1 MNNKILIS
9 ISIPI
14 IDIKFD
20 INVPNIVKVGSLKK
34 SIIDYII
41 NNYNN
46 NFNSTSLRLID
57 RDSGIE
63 LDSNLLIKDTTIS
76 NGCTLVLI

>member
-41 NNYNN
+41 SNYNN
-46 NFNSTSLRLID
+46 NFNNTSLRLID

>member
-1 MNNKILIS
+1 MNNKILVS

-14 IDIKFD
+14 IDVMFD
-20 INVPNIVKVGSLKK
+20 LNVPNIVKVGSLKK
-34 SIIDYII
+34 SIVDYVVS
-41 NNYNN
+41 
-46 NFNSTSLRLID
+46 NFNNGFNVTSLRLID

-63 LDSNLLIKDTTIS
+63 LDSNLLVKDTLIS

>member
-1 MNNKILIS
+1 MNNKILVS

-14 IDIKFD
+14 IDVRFD
-20 INVPNIVKVGSLKK
+20 LNVPNIVKVGSLKK
-34 SIIDYII
+34 SIVDYVVS
-41 NNYNN
+41 
-46 NFNSTSLRLID
+46 NFNNGFNVTSLRFID

-63 LDSNLLIKDTTIS
+63 LDSNLLVKDTLIS

>member
-41 NNYNN
+41 SNYNN
-46 NFNSTSLRLID
+46 NFNNTTLRLID